1 VNRRK
6 IRWSSKNQKFKM
18 KLQSH
23 KRLRDEGVEE
33 LTLCTLISPMAT
45 VMLEMGNDT
54 EENS

>member
-1 VNRRK
+1 
-6 IRWSSKNQKFKM
+6 M